1 MKIDHLKVTGMTCEV
16 CVSTVTQTVKKIMG
30 VTKVNV
36 SLKTGVATVE
46 FDEKLTTT
54 EQLKSAVIDAGYGV
68 DASDINQQV

>member
-16 CVSTVTQTVKKIMG
+16 CVSSVSQALKKIMG
-30 VTKVNV
+30 VIKVIV
-36 SLKTGVATVE
+36 SLKTGEATVE

-54 EQLKSAVIDAGYGV
+54 EQLKSAVIDAGYDV

>member
-16 CVSTVTQTVKKIMG
+16 CVNSVTQALKKIMG
-30 VTKVNV
+30 VPKVIV
-36 SLKTGVATVE
+36 SLKTGEATVE
-46 FDEKLTTT
+46 FDDKLTTT